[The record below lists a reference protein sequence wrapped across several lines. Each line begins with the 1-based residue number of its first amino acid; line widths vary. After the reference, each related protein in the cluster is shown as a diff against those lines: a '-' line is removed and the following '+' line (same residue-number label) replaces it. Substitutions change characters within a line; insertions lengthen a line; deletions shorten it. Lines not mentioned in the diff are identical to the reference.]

1 MDGTIQPT
9 TQKYTDGGSNTP
21 LMINQPYNL
30 LTFLS
35 YFSPVILAT
44 IVVSSSFFYQNM
56 KGLIYL
62 FILIIVV
69 IFRGFILKMFGAE
82 KNNDKC
88 GIVQYSPY
96 GNTTIT
102 IFAFAFTMMYLFL
115 PMYQN
120 DGTNWII
127 VLVMITYICIDIG
140 IKLFQGCLKYPE
152 NTSDVVGDLVG
163 GSLVGAIAVGIM
175 YAMGSGQNL
184 FFIDNIQNGTT
195 CSMPKKQTFKCNVF
209 RNGEL
214 VSSST
219 T

>member
-62 FILIIVV
+62 FILIMVV

-88 GIVQYSPY
+88 GIVQYSLY
-96 GNTTIT
+96 GNPTVTIF
-102 IFAFAFTMMYLFL
+102 IFAFTIMYLFL
-115 PMYQN
+115 PMYLN
-120 DGTNWII
+120 DGANWII
-127 VLVMITYICIDIG
+127 VSVMIVYICIDVG

-152 NTSDVVGDLVG
+152 NISDIFGDIVG
-163 GSLVGAIAVGIM
+163 GFLLGAMLVGIM
-175 YAMGSGQNL
+175 YAIGSWQEL
-184 FFIDNIQNGTT
+184 FFVDNIQNGTT